1 MIRMLYP
8 VHKASAAVLAAL
20 SLCLAATLAP
30 TPFAA
35 PLRADSPPANAPNP
49 ADLERA
55 VAALRAISTL
65 RADFVQ
71 TDGNGQ
77 RSTGVLS
84 LKKGGKIRFQYAPG
98 NPLLVLSDGHALF
111 VIDSEIHQVQRWP
124 INNSPLGALLDP
136 NRDVARY
143 GTLRP
148 TGDANVVSI
157 EVKDRGHP
165 EYGIMTLVF
174 VRKPAAPGGLEL
186 TAWFTMDAQGRR
198 TIITLASQRYGVAL
212 GDELFRYL
220 DTRARPHK

>member
-1 MIRMLYP
+1 MIRLLNS
-8 VHKASAAVLAAL
+8 VRKGSAAIWAAL
-20 SLCLAATLAP
+20 SLCLAAAP
-30 TPFAA
+30 AA
-35 PLRADSPPANAPNP
+35 LHAESAPAPGHSSAEL
-49 ADLERA
+49 DHA

-77 RSTGVLS
+77 RSRGVLS

-98 NPLLVLSDGHALF
+98 NPLLVLSDGHALY
-111 VIDSEIHQVQRWP
+111 VIDSQVHQVQRWP

-136 NRDVARY
+136 TRDVARF

-148 TGDANVVSI
+148 TGDASLVSI
-157 EVKDRGHP
+157 EVKDKGHP

-174 VRKPAAPGGLEL
+174 VRKADAPGGLEL

-198 TIITLASQRYGVAL
+198 TIIQLSGHRYGVAL
-212 GDELFRYL
+212 PEDLFRYL

>member
-1 MIRMLYP
+1 MIRLIY
-8 VHKASAAVLAAL
+8 AIRTQSAAVLAAL
-20 SLCLAATLAP
+20 SLCLAGAPAPALAGPAPAAT
-30 TPFAA
+30 
-35 PLRADSPPANAPNP
+35 P
-49 ADLERA
+49 ADLDHA
-55 VAALRAISTL
+55 VAALRGISTL

-77 RSTGVLS
+77 RSKGVLS

-111 VIDSEIHQVQRWP
+111 VIDSEVHQVQRWP

-148 TGDANVVSI
+148 TGDASLVSI
-157 EVKDRGHP
+157 EVKDKGHP

-174 VRKPAAPGGLEL
+174 VRKADAPGGLEL

-198 TIITLASQRYGVAL
+198 TIIQLSGHRYGVAL